1 MRKTIIR
8 LLRSVLLSLA
18 VVAFG
23 PGLTS
28 VLSSCSIETSDNGDL
43 DGFWHLERI
52 DTIATGGINDLSAQP
67 LFWSVNNKLL
77 MLKGSGSSYY
87 LRFRQTDDSLVVF
100 SPYLEGGHEDVEGGG
115 DHPVGDPTALWP
127 YGIRR
132 LEEHFVKESLG
143 GSHMVL
149 RSPELRLYFRKF

>member
-52 DTIATGGINDLSAQP
+52 DTIATGGINDLSGQ
-67 LFWSVNNKLL
+67 LIFWSVNNKLL

-100 SPYLEGGHEDVEGGG
+100 SPIWRAD
-115 DHPVGDPTALWP
+115 T
-127 YGIRR
+127 R
-132 LEEHFVKESLG
+132 
-143 GSHMVL
+143 M
-149 RSPELRLYFRKF
+149 